1 MFDRITL
8 FFAMLKIKKKLRKTV
23 DTSEKYYGKKLNK
36 ELISM
41 SETVTTFLTRH
52 QRRKVQ
58 LLQKARED
66 KDEKMQL
73 SLLSFI
79 IALDVE
85 LIANIYKVSPKK
97 QRHFYQKIGKIIT
110 DNDKISSEDIT
121 KITKDEIMN
130 LVNDESP
137 KRPSYFG

>member
-1 MFDRITL
+1 
-8 FFAMLKIKKKLRKTV
+8 MLKIKKKLRKTV